1 MDKSIKTITGLIMQ
15 LADDKGF
22 GTKVNEINVLEKIAL
37 IHSEISEAAEAY
49 RKNNLN
55 GKDGFAEEL
64 ADAVIR
70 ILHLAGIFSID
81 MEKEIVNKMEKNF
94 KRTWDWDN
102 LNEKVNTKK

>member
-94 KRTWDWDN
+94 KRTWGWDN